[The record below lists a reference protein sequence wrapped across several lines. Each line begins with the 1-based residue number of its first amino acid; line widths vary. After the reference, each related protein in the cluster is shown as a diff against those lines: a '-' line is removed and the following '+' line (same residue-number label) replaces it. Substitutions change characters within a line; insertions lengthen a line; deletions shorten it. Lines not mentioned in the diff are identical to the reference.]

1 MRYCL
6 NDRTAG
12 NWTTLEGGAFEKV
25 CAQSQTEETKK
36 KDLRQERGEDRYVG
50 TATVSGPSN
59 VLVRVS
65 IYITRDA

>member
-1 MRYCL
+1 MRKFVL
-6 NDRTAG
+6 RVRP
-12 NWTTLEGGAFEKV
+12 KK
-25 CAQSQTEETKK
+25 QK

-50 TATVSGPSN
+50 TANVSGPSN